1 VLDTKI
7 LVAEVPKIANTIA
20 IPAIIKI
27 IAIFAG
33 DSVRVNNIK
42 RALEYF
48 NVIQTENGCLSKL
61 VFCGN
66 YQSEVKMYLCACTIP
81 NGHFVS
87 KNNII
92 REYGDIVIHVL

>member
-20 IPAIIKI
+20 IPAITKI

-42 RALEYF
+42 
-48 NVIQTENGCLSKL
+48 
-61 VFCGN
+61 
-66 YQSEVKMYLCACTIP
+66 
-81 NGHFVS
+81 
-87 KNNII
+87 
-92 REYGDIVIHVL
+92 